1 MINDPF
7 HPEEAIARE
16 KESTKRKLLG
26 VVCAFA
32 VTAILLAG
40 YGYMKRTHQRQLL
53 ADQQQPAEV
62 ATGPKGPPLAHVLID
77 EPTIAKGSTVVG
89 GQLTNISERELSN
102 LSIAL
107 ELHRRKD
114 GQTEQKLVPV
124 EPNSLQPKQEGS
136 YALKLSSSDYGSIKF
151 LGVSANADSQAIA
164 FTSGPGKKRALER
177 LEPKVIVVKRA
188 GKPGEFLNTPDNP
201 TKVP

>member
-32 VTAILLAG
+32 VAAILLAG
-40 YGYMKRTHQRQLL
+40 YGYMKRVHQRQVLEN
-53 ADQQQPAEV
+53 QQQPVAAE
-62 ATGPKGPPLAHVLID
+62 TGPKGPPLAHVLID
-77 EPTIAKGSTVVG
+77 EPTIDKGSTIVG

-102 LSIAL
+102 VSIAL

-114 GQTEQKLVPV
+114 GHTEQTLVKV
-124 EPNSLQPKQEGS
+124 EPSRLQPKEEGS
-136 YALKLSSSDYGSIKF
+136 YSLKLSSSDYGSIKF
-151 LGVSANADSQAIA
+151 LGVRANAESEAIA
-164 FTSGPGKKRALER
+164 FTSSPGKKRALER
-177 LEPKVIVVKRA
+177 IEPKVIVVKRP
-188 GKPGEFLNTPDNP
+188 GKPGEFINTPDNP